1 MTTDTQS
8 THIEVKGS
16 FLFWQRIIFWSSS
29 IFLGALIAYLSRNN
43 GPQQNALPFIIFIA
57 LCVVAHYLAIYLTKS
72 QTTISL
78 ENGLLIIKQTEN
90 KLKKEGAVIIDIGNI
105 RGFEIAKLK
114 HSESLIIYQ
123 HDNKYYRYRIY
134 KIDDSLKIKTFL
146 ANEIKELTVNNN
158 LNFKNYGA
166 AFLFALKQVFLFTC
180 IIGLLFYSTIFITN
194 NDQFLFKDYKIIY
207 IVGFLTITI
216 VCWLLVISLPAQKKQ
231 IRYHGFAFFGNFF
244 FLLLSIAVMI
254 PMYLKIKEFKQEP
267 LSILKVN
274 EILNHPKNKLFYIKN
289 THYTPQRT
297 LFYQP
302 FVTQPSRSMKLK
314 VEHTF
319 VIPITSPTEHQ
330 SIQVI
335 NFWLVKEYVQS
346 IRKALDSV
354 SKEKL
359 LRDFAIQSHDK
370 LINEFRKKPTFYKVL
385 YNDLSSN
392 RSHMQAYELIQSSK
406 IANSLTVIL
415 EPHWESITTYKQN
428 IRFEILGFAIIIILF
443 NIIAAVIIAI
453 NR

>member
-1 MTTDTQS
+1 MTTDTKS
-8 THIEVKGS
+8 NLIEIKAS
-16 FLFWQRIIFWSSS
+16 FLFWQHLIFWSSS
-29 IFLGALIAYLSRNN
+29 IFLGVFIAYLSRNN
-43 GPQQNALPFIIFIA
+43 SLQQNTIPFTIFIA
-57 LCVVAHYLAIYLTKS
+57 LCVAAHYLAIYLTKS
-72 QTTISL
+72 RTIISL
-78 ENGLLIIKQTEN
+78 ENGLLTIKQTEN
-90 KLKKEGAVIIDIGNI
+90 KLKKEGAVIIDISNI
-105 RGFEIAKLK
+105 RGFEIAQLK
-114 HSESLIIYQ
+114 NRESLVIYQ

-134 KIDDSLKIKTFL
+134 KIYDSLKIKTFL

-180 IIGLLFYSTIFITN
+180 LIVLLFYSTIFITN
-194 NDQFLFKDYKIIY
+194 NDQLLFKDYKLIY
-207 IVGFLTITI
+207 IAVFLAITI
-216 VCWLLVISLPAQKKQ
+216 ICWLLVISLPAQKKQ
-231 IRYHGFAFFGNFF
+231 IRYYGFAFFGNFF

-267 LSILKVN
+267 LSVLNVN
-274 EILNHPKNKLFYIKN
+274 DILNHPKNKLFYIKN
-289 THYTPQRT
+289 THYTPQGT
-297 LFYQP
+297 LFYRP

-319 VIPITSPTEHQ
+319 VIPIISPTENQ
-330 SIQVI
+330 SIQII

-346 IRKALDSV
+346 IRKALDSA

-359 LRDFAIQSHDK
+359 LRDFAIQAHDK

-385 YNDLSSN
+385 YNDLSSD
-392 RSHMQAYELIQSSK
+392 RGHIQAYELIHSSR

-428 IRFEILGFAIIIILF
+428 IRFEILGLAIIMILF
-443 NIIAAVIIAI
+443 NIIAAVIIAL